1 MTNARANPRIAFMG
15 AGAIGSYLGAYMTQ
29 AGYAPLLIDPWPE
42 HVDKMKADGLRASGS
57 QGDFTVPVNAMH
69 LTEVQGVREPFDIV
83 FVAMKSYDTE
93 WATHFIKRYLSPT
106 GFVVCAQNSI
116 NDETIARIVGY
127 ERTVGLIMSSITVHL
142 VEPGHVVRGAPPG
155 RDRGYDVFRVG
166 ELNGAITPRAKLIA
180 EMMDCIDASK
190 VSANLWGERWSK
202 LATNCMGNTLAAM
215 SGVAGADIEKLAP
228 RFPALRDEVVREI
241 VAVGTALGVDIEPVG
256 GKTAQTW
263 LAMPGLDAI
272 ELPARSSVPSGFVAS
287 VFPPSTLQDV
297 RKGRKTEIDGLN
309 GYVSRRGREVGVPTP
324 VNDAIVELIRDVES
338 GKRKPDPANVDQVWD
353 LVQKAL
359 PLKVAP

>member
-1 MTNARANPRIAFMG
+1 MNNPRIAFMG
-15 AGAIGSYLGAYMTQ
+15 AGAIGSYLGAYLTR
-29 AGYAPLLIDPWPE
+29 AGYAPVLIDPWPE
-42 HVDKMKADGLRASGS
+42 HVDTMKAKGLRASGS
-57 QGDFTVPVNAMH
+57 QGDFTAPVTAMH
-69 LTEVQGVREPFDIV
+69 LTEVQGVREPFDIA

-106 GFVVCAQNSI
+106 GFVVCSQNSI

-127 ERTVGLIMSSITVHL
+127 ERVVGLIMSSITVHL

-155 RDRGYDVFRVG
+155 RDRGYDIFRVG
-166 ELNGAITPRAKLIA
+166 ELNGAITPRAKQIA

-190 VSANLWGERWSK
+190 VSTNLWGERWSK
-202 LATNCMGNTLAAM
+202 LATNCMGNTLTAMAGLAATDLQQI
-215 SGVAGADIEKLAP
+215 SP
-228 RFPALRDEVVREI
+228 RFPVLRDEVVREI
-241 VAVGTALGVDIEPVG
+241 VAVGTALGVDIEPIG
-256 GKTAQTW
+256 GKKVQDW

-272 ELPARSSVPSGFVAS
+272 QPPARSSGTVEAKG
-287 VFPPSTLQDV
+287 FPPSTLQDV

-309 GYVSRRGREVGVPTP
+309 GYVSRRGREAGVPTP

-338 GKRKPDPANVDQVWD
+338 GKKAPSPANVDEVWD
-353 LVQKAL
+353 LVHKAL

>member
-1 MTNARANPRIAFMG
+1 
-15 AGAIGSYLGAYMTQ
+15 
-29 AGYAPLLIDPWPE
+29 
-42 HVDKMKADGLRASGS
+42 
-57 QGDFTVPVNAMH
+57 
-69 LTEVQGVREPFDIV
+69 VQGVREPFDIV

-127 ERTVGLIMSSITVHL
+127 ERTVGLIMSAITVHL

-180 EMMDCIDASK
+180 EMMDCIDASR
-190 VSANLWGERWSK
+190 VSTNLWGERWSK
-202 LATNCMGNTLAAM
+202 LATNCMGNTLTAM
-215 SGVAGADIEKLAP
+215 SGLAAVDLQQVAP
-228 RFPALRDEVVREI
+228 RFPVLRDEVVREI
-241 VAVGTALGVDIEPVG
+241 VAVGTALGVDIEPIG
-256 GKTAQTW
+256 GKAAQDW

-272 ELPARSSVPSGFVAS
+272 DPAGPTAGTIEPTG
-287 VFPPSTLQDV
+287 FPPSTLQDV

-309 GYVSRRGREVGVPTP
+309 GYVSRRGREVGIATP
-324 VNDAIVELIRDVES
+324 VNDAIVATIREVES
-338 GKRKPDPANVDQVWD
+338 GTRKPDPANVDQVWD
-353 LVQKAL
+353 VVQKAM

>member
-1 MTNARANPRIAFMG
+1 MTGPRIAFMG
-15 AGAIGSYLGAYMTQ
+15 AGAIGSYLGAFMTQ

-42 HVDKMKADGLRASGS
+42 HVEVMKAAGLRASGS

-69 LTEVQGVREPFDIV
+69 LTEVQSVREPFDIV

-142 VEPGHVVRGAPPG
+142 VAPGHVVRGAPAG

-166 ELNGAITPRAKLIA
+166 ELNGAITPRARQIA
-180 EMMDCIDASK
+180 EIMDCIDASR
-190 VSANLWGERWSK
+190 VSPNLWGERWSK

-215 SGVAGADIEKLAP
+215 SGIAGADIEKTAP

-241 VAVGTALGVDIEPVG
+241 VAVGTALGVDIEPIG
-256 GKTAQTW
+256 GRSAQDW
-263 LAMPGLDAI
+263 LALPGLDAI
-272 ELPARSSVPSGFVAS
+272 EPPARSNVPAGFVPS

-309 GYVSRRGREVGVPTP
+309 GYVSRRAREVGIPTP
-324 VNDAIVELIRDVES
+324 VNDAITAVIAELES
-338 GKRKPDPANVDQVWD
+338 GARPPQPSNVDHVWD
-353 LVQKAL
+353 LVQRAR
-359 PLKVAP
+359 PLTVAP